1 MICTFYSYK
10 GGVGRSM
17 AMANVADILSRRG
30 LRVLMIDFDLEAPG
44 LEQFFHTN
52 IEGVRRHPG
61 LLDLLLSY
69 KQSMS
74 VAHEGAAFKNVDNFI
89 VAIYEQL
96 PGGGRLD
103 LIPAGQRQDPEQLA
117 RYALALRTFDWQD
130 FYYNWE
136 GDLFFEWLRR
146 SLGMPRYDLVLV
158 DSRTGVT
165 EMGGICG
172 YQLADVMVMLCAP
185 NNQNMQGTA
194 NMLRDFRSASVE
206 GLRQGR
212 ALDIV
217 VVPARVEQRD
227 PVLLDEFFRRFD
239 ENFGSLMPQPLV
251 SAGITSRDLMI
262 PYEPLY
268 AFQERVVSDPEQA
281 GERRR
286 IGAVFE
292 RLADVVALFSEPASR
307 LVEGASRAPSRA
319 SSAVGPGIPT
329 MPVTEAKYDAARR
342 FAGYDVYLD
351 SSHAD
356 AAATSSLAD
365 GLRARGLEVFLDK
378 EDIAAGA
385 EWVSVAE
392 EALFHSR
399 ALVFC
404 VGSSELSEWRQRL
417 LRTAINA
424 RARGQALMILPVL
437 LPGARTNFIDGT
449 PLREFTALDLR
460 EGIDAMPAA
469 DAVARAITS
478 GGQARIETETRAPY
492 VGKAPFGEQHADLF
506 FGRDAVLRE
515 VLAAIPIAPTILI
528 TGPSGCGKTSL
539 VRAGLFPALRAQAQ
553 GSQWAIATV
562 SVMSH
567 PLDALAEA
575 VAELR
580 KHGSGARLLL
590 FVDQTEKLAEVD
602 VRQRTQFLADLQDLS
617 LQGPVRP
624 TIVLAVR
631 SDTRRFLMEEW
642 GAGVVATA
650 AVIEIKPMGNDDIR
664 RIISAPAERVGL
676 AFEPGLV
683 DRIQADLQAGSAS
696 LVLGQQLLFALWQR
710 RRSGWLTNAAYAELG
725 GMQGLAA
732 YHADEIYREFPDNKQ
747 AVMRSIM
754 LRLVHVGRE
763 GESTRRR
770 VPRRALTPPSKEP
783 TGQLDAHVSVL
794 DVLIEAGILVAS
806 EDNGEPVVEIA
817 HEALVRR
824 WPRLQEWLAEQ
835 REFLGWRERL
845 VSAISTW
852 EAAGRVSDLLLHG
865 VALSVAEDWLRVNAA
880 DLSQGEQQYIT
891 ASKTY
896 RDAQV
901 VARERRRRWITAA
914 SATVALVSVLLAG
927 IASIKWQEAVQKQKL
942 AEEGAALAYSQ
953 AESARQQAEATNVS
967 LAELRAQ
974 LEAIENRALEAARQ
988 RDAQAA
994 DLQRAQ
1000 ATAKELR
1007 ATLTTVKKLQEKTET
1022 NRVDSGKQIQE
1033 IKELQRRVLK

>member
-1 MICTFYSYK
+1 
-10 GGVGRSM
+10 
-17 AMANVADILSRRG
+17 
-30 LRVLMIDFDLEAPG
+30 
-44 LEQFFHTN
+44 
-52 IEGVRRHPG
+52 
-61 LLDLLLSY
+61 
-69 KQSMS
+69 
-74 VAHEGAAFKNVDNFI
+74 
-89 VAIYEQL
+89 
-96 PGGGRLD
+96 
-103 LIPAGQRQDPEQLA
+103 
-117 RYALALRTFDWQD
+117 
-130 FYYNWE
+130 
-136 GDLFFEWLRR
+136 
-146 SLGMPRYDLVLV
+146 
-158 DSRTGVT
+158 
-165 EMGGICG
+165 
-172 YQLADVMVMLCAP
+172 
-185 NNQNMQGTA
+185 
-194 NMLRDFRSASVE
+194 
-206 GLRQGR
+206 
-212 ALDIV
+212 
-217 VVPARVEQRD
+217 
-227 PVLLDEFFRRFD
+227 
-239 ENFGSLMPQPLV
+239 
-251 SAGITSRDLMI
+251 
-262 PYEPLY
+262 
-268 AFQERVVSDPEQA
+268 
-281 GERRR
+281 
-286 IGAVFE
+286 
-292 RLADVVALFSEPASR
+292 
-307 LVEGASRAPSRA
+307 
-319 SSAVGPGIPT
+319 
-329 MPVTEAKYDAARR
+329 
-342 FAGYDVYLD
+342 
-351 SSHAD
+351 
-356 AAATSSLAD
+356 
-365 GLRARGLEVFLDK
+365 
-378 EDIAAGA
+378 
-385 EWVSVAE
+385 
-392 EALFHSR
+392 
-399 ALVFC
+399 
-404 VGSSELSEWRQRL
+404 
-417 LRTAINA
+417 
-424 RARGQALMILPVL
+424 
-437 LPGARTNFIDGT
+437 
-449 PLREFTALDLR
+449 
-460 EGIDAMPAA
+460 
-469 DAVARAITS
+469 
-478 GGQARIETETRAPY
+478 
-492 VGKAPFGEQHADLF
+492 
-506 FGRDAVLRE
+506 
-515 VLAAIPIAPTILI
+515 
-528 TGPSGCGKTSL
+528 
-539 VRAGLFPALRAQAQ
+539 
-553 GSQWAIATV
+553 
-562 SVMSH
+562 
-567 PLDALAEA
+567 
-575 VAELR
+575 
-580 KHGSGARLLL
+580 
-590 FVDQTEKLAEVD
+590 
-602 VRQRTQFLADLQDLS
+602 
-617 LQGPVRP
+617 
-624 TIVLAVR
+624 
-631 SDTRRFLMEEW
+631 MEEW

-794 DVLIEAGILVAS
+794 DVWIEAGILVAS